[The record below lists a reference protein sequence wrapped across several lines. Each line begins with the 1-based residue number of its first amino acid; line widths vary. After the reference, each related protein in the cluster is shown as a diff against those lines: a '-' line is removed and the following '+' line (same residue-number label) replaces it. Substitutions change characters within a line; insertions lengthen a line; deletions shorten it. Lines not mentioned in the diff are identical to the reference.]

1 MLIGEFHT
9 EIEPVARADVAERV
23 VPRPFR
29 SGPARVLRAAHCARA
44 VAVLMSRS
52 RDDLAVRDLRAAG
65 LTDRVAG
72 VTRLRAGGRAGV
84 AQLRLQMGAARRG
97 GKLRIGSVFQHEAA
111 VFVQLPQEGQP
122 GKFRRRARRRAGCLR
137 LAAARHLAKSLCPN
151 RERLRPFFR
160 KSQQAAGYG
169 PQAARRSG
177 RRADRAVA
185 EAIFCAVIVSVADQA
200 ARAGGGIGM
209 GIAHLAGAVAVGE

>member
-1 MLIGEFHT
+1 MLISEFHT
-9 EIEPVARADVAERV
+9 GIEPVAHTNVAERV

-29 SGPARVLRAAHCARA
+29 SGPARVLRAAHRARA

-72 VTRLRAGGRAGV
+72 VTRLRAGGRAGI

-111 VFVQLPQEGQP
+111 VFVQLPQEGQRSE
-122 GKFRRRARRRAGCLR
+122 FRRRARRRAGCLR
-137 LAAARHLAKSLCPN
+137 LAADGGTAGIRTVIEIFAHVC
-151 RERLRPFFR
+151 RT
-160 KSQQAAGYG
+160 AAV
-169 PQAARRSG
+169 PADQAARRSG
-177 RRADRAVA
+177 RRADRAIA